1 MARETSPATQRT
13 CCASSHLNEE
23 SGFHTKGEVTAA
35 HRQQRPCLKFLAVLV
50 SASFGVVGPA
60 WSETVHGAHLPDGAQ
75 KVGENRYRVS
85 QDFETTLKHY
95 KAVYSPANYPRTMIV
110 NQPGIKAVHIANP
123 SGKNFEGL
131 NIYQANDEVRIYIV
145 PAAEPKPKKK
155 K

>member
-1 MARETSPATQRT
+1 
-13 CCASSHLNEE
+13 
-23 SGFHTKGEVTAA
+23 VIAA
-35 HRQQRPCLKFLAVLV
+35 HRQQRVRSKCLAVVLG
-50 SASFGVVGPA
+50 ASVGLA
-60 WSETVHGAHLPDGAQ
+60 TGARSETVHGAHLPDGAQ

-85 QDFETTLKHY
+85 QDFETTMKHY

-145 PAAEPKPKKK
+145 PAAETKPKKK